1 MADYG
6 AQGGYG
12 GDQGGYGGGQGGY
25 GGDQGG
31 YGGGQGGFGGG
42 QGGYGGDQGG
52 YQQQDPNL
60 VGGGQGG
67 YDQQQAGGYD
77 QDAIKQ
83 QKFQEVEQDPN
94 LTEEEK
100 KHRRH
105 KIEEELAAGLGVAA
119 VGYEGYKH
127 HEKKKG
133 EEASGEKKHS
143 FF

>member
-1 MADYG
+1 VKKKSLVESLELCTDTPIFLQANMADYG

-12 GDQGGYGGGQGGY
+12 GDQGG
-25 GGDQGG
+25 
-31 YGGGQGGFGGG
+31 F
-42 QGGYGGDQGG
+42 
-52 YQQQDPNL
+52 QQQDPNL

-77 QDAIKQ
+77 QEAIKQ

-94 LTEEEK
+94 LTAEEK

>member
-1 MADYG
+1 VKKKSLVESSALCTHTHPSFLQANMADYG
-6 AQGGYG
+6 A
-12 GDQGGYGGGQGGY
+12 
-25 GGDQGG
+25 
-31 YGGGQGGFGGG
+31 

-67 YDQQQAGGYD
+67 YGQAGGYD
-77 QDAIKQ
+77 QEAIKQ

-94 LTEEEK
+94 LTAEEK

-105 KIEEELAAGLGVAA
+105 KIEEEIAAGLGVAA

>member
-1 MADYG
+1 MA
-6 AQGGYG
+6 GYG
-12 GDQGGYGGGQGGY
+12 GDQ
-25 GGDQGG
+25 
-31 YGGGQGGFGGG
+31 F
-42 QGGYGGDQGG
+42 
-52 YQQQDPNL
+52 QDPNL

-67 YDQQQAGGYD
+67 FNQQQAGGSD
-77 QDAIKQ
+77 QDAVKQ
-83 QKFQEVEQDPN
+83 QKIQAVEQDPS
-94 LTEEEK
+94 LTAEEK

-133 EEASGEKKHS
+133 EEATGEKKHS

>member
-1 MADYG
+1 VKKKSLVESSVLCTHTPIFLQANMA
-6 AQGGYG
+6 GYG
-12 GDQGGYGGGQGGY
+12 GDQ
-25 GGDQGG
+25 
-31 YGGGQGGFGGG
+31 F
-42 QGGYGGDQGG
+42 
-52 YQQQDPNL
+52 QDPNL

-67 YDQQQAGGYD
+67 FNQQQAGGSD
-77 QDAIKQ
+77 QDAVKQ
-83 QKFQEVEQDPN
+83 QKIQAVEQDPS
-94 LTEEEK
+94 LTAEEK

-133 EEASGEKKHS
+133 EEATGEKKHS